1 MLKHKYDRLC
11 VSCTKALKNKP
22 VPTYESGLINFSNL
36 IIAQFL
42 VNRNVN
48 LIIQGFKPWN

>member
-42 VNRNVN
+42 VHRNVN